1 MSEEFETVEHVEV
14 AQPTEATQQLSD
26 KEMNFRAL
34 ESKAEALEAHN
45 QMMQA
50 RIYEFEKSQQRPTQQ
65 QQQVEYADDDIPTWG
80 ELKRVRES
88 EQQEVNRLKQE
99 LKDLRMRANHTDY
112 DETIRNYLPDVLQE
126 NPDLAK
132 AIKDNPLMHELA
144 YKLAQ
149 ASPRYH
155 QDRLAKANE
164 ASINKMVDNSNRT
177 HPATSRKTVT
187 VHDEDMKVKSMSDAQ
202 VLAMFN
208 MAKARS

>member
-1 MSEEFETVEHVEV
+1 MTDEVELVEQTEV
-14 AQPTEATQQLSD
+14 VQPSDAGQQQSD

-50 RIYEFEKSQQRPTQQ
+50 RLYEFEKAQQRPTQ

-88 EQQEVNRLKQE
+88 ELQEVNRLKQE
-99 LKDLRMRANHTDY
+99 LKDLKMRASHTDY

-126 NPDLAK
+126 NPDLAR

-164 ASINKMVDNSNRT
+164 ASLNKMVDNSNRT
-177 HPATSRKTVT
+177 HPATSRKNVS
-187 VHDEDMKVKSMSDAQ
+187 VQDEDMRMKTMSDEQ